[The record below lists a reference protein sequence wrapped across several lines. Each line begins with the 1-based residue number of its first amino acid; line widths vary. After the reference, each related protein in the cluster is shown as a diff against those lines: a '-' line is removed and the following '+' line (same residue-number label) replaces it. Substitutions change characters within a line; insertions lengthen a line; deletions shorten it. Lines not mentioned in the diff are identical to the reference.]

1 MLVLACS
8 NEKDSVLQPK
18 VCNLSVTEELR
29 ILSEFNDSIYKIKP
43 ESRGIF
49 GRLIAVMSADAIG
62 AYTGFKASVGA
73 AALITAATGGVAGP
87 ITGAAV
93 LASTGVISAGASYSA
108 YCGCSMVI
116 PYLDVLESYKETVMT
131 TSSVIEEGGVYP
143 LERVLSESECRTVSL
158 LHDSIV
164 GIALNAVTNYS
175 SRGIYDPMD
184 DLSTDVKHIVNYN
197 SYGVPLISN
206 DIQLDLINQVD
217 GTLIDFYK
225 SNNYAKALNS
235 FVKEGI
241 ISIDSERIMDLF
253 FQAVNES
260 VADEQDLDVI
270 LSEYRMIVSDSPNLS
285 LEDKNSLLIA
295 FTIMKSSFNY
305 WKTKI

>member
-1 MLVLACS
+1 MKKIFLLFMGLVLFSDYAFA
-8 NEKDSVLQPK
+8 EKKISLTSYDVL
-18 VCNLSVTEELR
+18 
-29 ILSEFNDSIYKIKP
+29 DP
-43 ESRGIF
+43 ESQNQIPINATQSSTAIDILFLKGSVYKVI
-49 GRLIAVMSADAIG
+49 VIG
-62 AYTGFKASVGA
+62 AE
-73 AALITAATGGVAGP
+73 GV
-87 ITGAAV
+87 
-93 LASTGVISAGASYSA
+93 
-108 YCGCSMVI
+108 
-116 PYLDVLESYKETVMT
+116 
-131 TSSVIEEGGVYP
+131 VYP

-175 SRGIYDPMD
+175 SRGIYDPID

-235 FVKEGI
+235 FVEEGI